1 MKCDEYQE
9 QVSALIDNELADRE
23 SELLFTH
30 LSECAACR
38 ATLRSELELRA
49 NLREDIPPLAPKEL
63 DIRVLTAAKN
73 RRPSEPDRI
82 AIPAMIWQRR
92 FSMRVP
98 VVAAAAFLLIF
109 GSVLLS
115 AIWAESNQTADIR
128 RVQTVFLTA
137 VPAVE
142 VRAYTMQPMTTTQ

>member
-1 MKCDEYQE
+1 MTCDEYQE
-9 QVSALIDNELADRE
+9 KVSALIDNELADHE

-30 LSECAACR
+30 MSGCAECR

-49 NLREDIPPLAPKEL
+49 NLREDIPPLAPREL
-63 DIRVLTAAKN
+63 DARVLTAAKN
-73 RRPSEPDRI
+73 RRPTEPDRP
-82 AIPAMIWQRR
+82 AFPAMIWQRR
-92 FSMRVP
+92 LSMRIP
-98 VVAAAAFLLIF
+98 VVAAAVFVLIF

-115 AIWAESNQTADIR
+115 SMWAESNQTADVR
-128 RVQTVFLTA
+128 RIQTVFLTA